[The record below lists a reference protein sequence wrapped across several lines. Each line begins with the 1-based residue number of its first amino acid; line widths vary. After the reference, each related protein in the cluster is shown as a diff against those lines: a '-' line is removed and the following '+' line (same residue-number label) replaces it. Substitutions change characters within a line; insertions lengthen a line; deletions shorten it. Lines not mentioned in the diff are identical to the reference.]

1 MTVREVPAQDWQ
13 TVRTAR
19 LAALAGSTPG
29 TFATLLEEAQGW
41 DEEHWKQWSARRT
54 MFVAESDTE
63 VIGCAGG
70 IREHGVPVLVS
81 MFVEPAARGTG
92 VSRELIE
99 AVADWARADGHAELR
114 LWVLDGNTPA
124 EKLYRRMGFAPTGV
138 SRSTGVHAPDT
149 EYEMSLA
156 LR

>member
-1 MTVREVPAQDWQ
+1 MTVRQVPAQEWQ

-19 LAALAGSTPG
+19 LAALAGSAPG
-29 TFATLLEEAQGW
+29 TFATLLEEARGW
-41 DEEHWKQWSARRT
+41 DDEHWRQWSARRT
-54 MFVAESDTE
+54 MFVAESASE

-70 IREHGVPVLVS
+70 IQEQGVAVLVS
-81 MFVEPAARGTG
+81 MFVESAARGTG

-99 AVADWARADGHAELR
+99 AVANWARAEGHSELR

-138 SRSTGVHAPDT
+138 ARNIGVHAPNT